1 MPQSKPEDR
10 FQSDRNEREL
20 QADPILHEGRASRL
34 RIWIVAIA
42 AIVIVGLLAYGL
54 AQNSR
59 PRVAD
64 FPPETPTTT
73 GKGPA
78 NAPLTQR
85 GGANA
90 PLNERSGTGQ

>member
-1 MPQSKPEDR
+1 MPQPNR
-10 FQSDRNEREL
+10 RNHPQSGRNEREL
-20 QADPILHEGRASRL
+20 QADPILHEGRASRF
-34 RIWIVAIA
+34 RTWIIAAA
-42 AIVIVGLLAYGL
+42 AIVIVGVVVYAL

-64 FPPETPTTT
+64 VSPETPTAT
-73 GKGPA
+73 GKGAA

-85 GGANA
+85 SGANA